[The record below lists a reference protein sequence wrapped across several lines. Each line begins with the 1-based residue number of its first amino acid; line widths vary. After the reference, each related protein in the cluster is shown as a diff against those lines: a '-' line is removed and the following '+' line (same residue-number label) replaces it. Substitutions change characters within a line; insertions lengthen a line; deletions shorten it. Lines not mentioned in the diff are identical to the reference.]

1 LALRALPG
9 YDCGMK
15 STASADAVG
24 PQNAAPRDETVIE
37 AAQLRRMARA
47 HWAADRPDAALAAA
61 WAAYEAQAED
71 RNGRALLARL
81 LHRYPHRVGRDKKD
95 ALLGLLRHPQVDPD
109 EISPAGWHL
118 IGSAD
123 GRWTDPRDDADLT
136 ALAAFVD
143 GDDLARALLEE
154 SPVADRAVER
164 TLTRL
169 RRWLLLAGGWPNFPR
184 LVAALCA
191 QATLNGGAWPFDET
205 ERALLGGASRAI
217 VAAYLP
223 EGGTP
228 TTPIAG
234 GDAHAVTQAMRQM
247 YEGWPF
253 PPWRRITMASGMSL
267 RDEVRQLDPNGPE
280 SIPVDASVLVAG
292 CGTGRE
298 AALVALAYPQTR
310 VAAIDLSAANIDHAR
325 RRCAAIGA
333 TNIRFQRLDL
343 HDCAQLGE
351 RFDAIFCS
359 GVLHCLPDPEAGWSA
374 LAAILRPGGIMKV
387 MVYSR
392 ITRFQVTAA
401 RSLIADLLAEPVD
414 DDLLRR
420 VRRRIMERADHAAA
434 KRIMETQIFS
444 TLAGTYVVLVRPHED
459 PFDVARIARALDHIG
474 LRLIAFLLPSPD
486 AIARY
491 AAQYPHD
498 PLHRDT
504 AAWARFEKSE
514 LPRNA
519 GQYVFM
525 CRKPLAD

>member
-1 LALRALPG
+1 
-9 YDCGMK
+9 MK
-15 STASADAVG
+15 PTASVDGVSLQDATPG
-24 PQNAAPRDETVIE
+24 NETGSE
-37 AAQLRRMARA
+37 AAELRRAARA
-47 HWAADRPDAALAAA
+47 HWAADCPDAALAAA
-61 WAAYEAQAED
+61 WAAYEAQAEH

-81 LHRYPHRVGRDKKD
+81 LHGYPRMVGRDRKD

-118 IGSAD
+118 IRSAD
-123 GRWTDPRDDADLT
+123 GRWTDPRDEADLA
-136 ALAAFVD
+136 ALAAFIN

-169 RRWLLLAGGWPNFPR
+169 RRWLLLSGRWRDFPR
-184 LVAALCA
+184 TVAALCA

-217 VAAYLP
+217 AAAYLP
-223 EGGTP
+223 EGSPPAG
-228 TTPIAG
+228 PITG
-234 GDAHAVTQAMRQM
+234 GEADAVTQAVRQM

-253 PPWRRITMASGMSL
+253 PPWRRITIAGGTSL
-267 RDEVRQLDPNGPE
+267 RDEVRRLDPDGPD
-280 SIPVDASVLVAG
+280 SIPDDARVLVAG

-298 AALVALAYPQTR
+298 AALVALAYPQAR
-310 VAAIDLSAANIDHAR
+310 VTAIDLSAANIDHAR
-325 RRCAAIGA
+325 RRCAAVGA
-333 TNIRFQRLDL
+333 TDIRFERLDL
-343 HDCAQLGE
+343 YDCAQLGE
-351 RFDAIFCS
+351 QFDAIFCS

-374 LAAILRPGGIMKV
+374 LAAILRPGGVMKI

-401 RSLIADLLAEPVD
+401 RSLIADLLAEPID

-420 VRRRIMERADHAAA
+420 VRRRIMDRPDHAAA
-434 KRIMETQIFS
+434 KLIAETQIFS

-459 PFDVARIARALDHIG
+459 PFDVARIARALDRIG
-474 LRLIAFLLPSPD
+474 LRLTAFLPRSPD
-486 AIARY
+486 ATARY
-491 AAQYPHD
+491 DAQYPHD

-519 GQYVFM
+519 GQLVFM
-525 CRKPLAD
+525 CRKPLAG